1 MKIQGQTITLRE
13 MERSDVV
20 NKVNW
25 FNDPEV
31 NKLLLLNEKL
41 DIPKS
46 LEWFENSRSDQ
57 SRRDFVIET
66 IDGTP
71 IGNISLVH
79 INDVHKTAEIY
90 IVIGRK
96 EFWGKGI
103 MLEAEGLLIEWAFDF
118 LKFEKIWADAMV
130 NNIASIITMKKL
142 GFKLEAALLKER
154 FVREQW
160 IDIFRFGLLKEEFT
174 FDSLKKTVRS

>member
-31 NKLLLLNEKL
+31 NRLLLLNEKL

-46 LEWFENSRSDQ
+46 LEWFENSRSDP
-57 SRRDFVIET
+57 SRRDFVIEAL
-66 IDGTP
+66 DGAP

-96 EFWGKGI
+96 DFWGKRRN
-103 MLEAEGLLIEWAFDF
+103 A
-118 LKFEKIWADAMV
+118 
-130 NNIASIITMKKL
+130 
-142 GFKLEAALLKER
+142 
-154 FVREQW
+154 
-160 IDIFRFGLLKEEFT
+160 
-174 FDSLKKTVRS
+174 RSRRTSD